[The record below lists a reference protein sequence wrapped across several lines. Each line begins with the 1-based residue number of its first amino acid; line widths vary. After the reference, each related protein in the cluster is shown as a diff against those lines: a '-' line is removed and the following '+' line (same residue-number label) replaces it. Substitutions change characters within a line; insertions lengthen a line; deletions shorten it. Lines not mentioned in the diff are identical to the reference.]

1 MGRSSMVSAALG
13 VAPDVARDV
22 ARDEEPAAFAPA
34 AGVVP
39 VGLAA

>member
-1 MGRSSMVSAALG
+1 MGQSSTVNAALDVAPD
-13 VAPDVARDV
+13 VAPDVARD
-22 ARDEEPAAFAPA
+22 EEPPAFAPA